1 MCAIHTLP
9 LRGAGVVG
17 SQDARPHRLAPANPD
32 PLKQKTLPSV
42 MLLLLLAACDEPTP
56 DTTAPTSETIVDT
69 TPAETGVEPAVDT
82 GEAPEPVVCGADKD
96 APTST
101 LFYCLSGMTC
111 IGCDGLLELVLEIEV
126 ACVLDA
132 ELVYG
137 ERPGLTLLHYT
148 DEVDLE
154 QVAALI
160 EDTENSLYTIT
171 CVEELQ

>member
-1 MCAIHTLP
+1 
-9 LRGAGVVG
+9 
-17 SQDARPHRLAPANPD
+17 
-32 PLKQKTLPSV
+32 
-42 MLLLLLAACDEPTP
+42 MLLFLLAACDPEPT
-56 DTTAPTSETIVDT
+56 DTAAPVVADTALPETEAAEDT
-69 TPAETGVEPAVDT
+69 PIDT
-82 GEAPEPVVCGADKD
+82 GPEPEPVVCDADKD

-111 IGCDGLLELVLEIEV
+111 IGCDGLLELVLELEV

-154 QVAALI
+154 HVAALI
-160 EDTENSLYTIT
+160 EDTENSLYAIT
-171 CVEELQ
+171 CIEELP